1 MIVSLS
7 NFGLKSA
14 GICVTDPIL
23 ISCKGCSSAVEGVI
37 SDFLSLF
44 GDSDDV
50 FGGCCLGVEVTGDGM
65 ALAGTEHSLLV
76 FVCSD
81 GDRGT
86 VASSMSCSVVTEDE
100 IEFVDD
106 P

>member
-1 MIVSLS
+1 MVSLS

-14 GICVTDPIL
+14 GIFVIDPIL
-23 ISCKGCSSAVEGVI
+23 ISCKGCSAAVGVI

-44 GDSDDV
+44 GDSDEV
-50 FGGCCLGVEVTGDGM
+50 FGGCSTGVEVTGDGM
-65 ALAGTEHSLLV
+65 ALAGTEHSLLG

-86 VASSMSCSVVTEDE
+86 VASSMSCSVVTQDE
-100 IEFVDD
+100 IDVVDD